1 MKINRRN
8 FLKAA
13 GAGAALSVFPP
24 SIQRALAIRA
34 TSETGTIADVK
45 HIVLVMQENR
55 SFDHYYGTMP
65 GVRGYSDR
73 FPIPSPNGSIWNQTG
88 VGGQVQPFRLNTTN
102 YNGYWIGGDHSWQ
115 TMHAAWNQGVMSGW
129 PLAKSVNGTVGYLDQ
144 PDLPFYRAL
153 ASAFTICDSYHC
165 AVLGPTYPN
174 RLFWETG
181 TNGAIY
187 GQGAVIATD
196 DCWELDNPVANGLTW
211 PTMSETLMAAGI
223 STKFYSAV
231 SAGGDTS
238 GTLCGAFQAFRQTN
252 VNLASLGSPSTPYA
266 TMATNS
272 TLTPSQVQMYGAYG
286 NTMPTLGPAIE
297 DDSTTTQIG
306 GVPINGVLADIAA
319 DIANGTLPQ
328 VSWVAAPGL
337 YQEHPLDS
345 TGPQGEYWMEALLN
359 TLTANPEVWAQT
371 VLLINYDENDA
382 FFDHMPPPCP
392 PSPKGATGE
401 YCGASNVDTTGE
413 YLTMGPFPGDTTQFV
428 PDGNPVGPGMR
439 VPMLVISPWSVGGY
453 VNSQTFDHTST
464 LRFIEQVFNVTCPNI
479 TKFRRAVMGDMTSC
493 FNFASPNTT
502 VPALPAAPNTSA
514 VNSIYTFQQSA
525 PVQAAP
531 AWGSASL
538 PQQPLPASGL
548 TPSRALPY
556 KLHTTASV
564 NPVANVVNLEFSNTG
579 TQAAVFHV
587 YDQLNLTTTP
597 RRYVVDAGTQLSDQ
611 WAVSSNT
618 PAGQY
623 SLFVHGPNGFH
634 RLFEGNVSQMSTS
647 ANPEIQVC
655 YDETNNAVYLTMI
668 NSGVA
673 AANITVTANAYRTD
687 GPWTYTV
694 AAGAQLEVSWSL
706 TNTYNWYD
714 FSVSSDN
721 GAFVRRFAG
730 RLENGQ
736 DGVSDPAMG
745 VAAASTSSA
754 TSATAG

>member
-13 GAGAALSVFPP
+13 GTSAAFSLFPP
-24 SIQRALAIRA
+24 SIQRALAISA
-34 TSETGTIADVK
+34 ASDSGTIDDVK
-45 HIVLVMQENR
+45 HIILVMQENR

-73 FPIPSPNGSIWNQTG
+73 FPIPTPNGSIWNQTG
-88 VGGQVQPFRLNTTN
+88 VAGQIQPFRLDTTS
-102 YNGYWIGGDHSWQ
+102 YNGYWIGGNHSWN

-129 PLAKSVNGTVGYLDQ
+129 PLAKKLDGTMGYLDQ

-153 ASAFTICDSYHC
+153 ASAFTVCDAYHC
-165 AVLGPTYPN
+165 SVLGPTQPN
-174 RLFWETG
+174 RIFWETG

-187 GQGAVIATD
+187 GQGAVIATE
-196 DCWELDNPVANGLTW
+196 DCWQLNNPPAAGLTW
-211 PTMSETLMAAGI
+211 QTMPETLMAAGI
-223 STKFYSAV
+223 STKFYYGV
-231 SAGGDTS
+231 SPGGKTS
-238 GTLCGAFQAFRQTN
+238 GTLCGAFQTFRQAN
-252 VNLASLGSPSTPYA
+252 VNLAALGSPSTPFA
-266 TMATNS
+266 TMAANS
-272 TLTPSQVQMYGAYG
+272 TLTPAQVTMYGAFG
-286 NTMPTLGPAIE
+286 NTMPTLGPAAE
-297 DDSTTTQIG
+297 NDSTTKQIN
-306 GVPINGVLADIAA
+306 GVPINGVLVDLAA

-328 VSWVAAPGL
+328 VSWVRAPGL
-337 YQEHPLDS
+337 YQEHPLSS

-359 TLTANPEVWAQT
+359 TLTANPEVWAKT

-392 PSPKGATGE
+392 PSPNGTTGA
-401 YCGASNVDTTGE
+401 YYGASNVDTSGE
-413 YLTMGPFPGDTTQFV
+413 YLTMGSFPGDTTPFS

-453 VNSQTFDHTST
+453 VNSQVFDHTST
-464 LRFIEQVFNVTCPNI
+464 LRFIEQVFKVTCPNI

-493 FNFASPNTT
+493 FNFVTPNTA
-502 VPALPAAPNTSA
+502 VPALPSSPDTNT
-514 VNSIYTFQQSA
+514 VNAIYNFQQSA
-525 PVQAAP
+525 PAQAAP
-531 AWGSASL
+531 AWASTAL

-556 KLHTTASV
+556 KLHTTSSV
-564 NPVANVVNLEFSNTG
+564 DPVHSMIKLTFSNTG

-587 YDQLNLTTTP
+587 YDQLNLTTPP
-597 RRYVVDAGTQLSDQ
+597 RRYVVDAGTELADQ
-611 WAVSSNT
+611 WTVSANT

-623 SLFVHGPNGFH
+623 GLFVHGPNGFH
-634 RLFEGNVSQMSTS
+634 RLFEGNVAQKSTS

-655 YDETNNAVYLTMI
+655 YDETNNAVYLAMV

-706 TNTYNWYD
+706 TNTHNWYD
-714 FSVSSDN
+714 FSVSSDG
-721 GAFVRRFAG
+721 GAFTRRFAG

-745 VAAASTSSA
+745 VAVAPA
-754 TSATAG
+754 TTAN